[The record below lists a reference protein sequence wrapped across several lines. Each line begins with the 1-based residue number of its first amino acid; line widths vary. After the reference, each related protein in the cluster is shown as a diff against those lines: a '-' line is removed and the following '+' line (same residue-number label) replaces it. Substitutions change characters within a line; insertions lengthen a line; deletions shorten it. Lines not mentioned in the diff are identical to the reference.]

1 LSVKKIIPQILEYV
15 KPAGYSSLT
24 IILFVGYGGIG
35 SCPIFSVGIYRSLP
49 FGGSWRTAVHAYALT
64 ITKRKCLTN
73 EHSVV
78 KELSRFRYT
87 KENGAKAFLPYTP

>member
-1 LSVKKIIPQILEYV
+1 
-15 KPAGYSSLT
+15 
-24 IILFVGYGGIG
+24 VGYGGIG

-49 FGGSWRTAVHAYALT
+49 FGGSWRTAAHAYALT

-73 EHSVV
+73 EYSVV